1 MTNIS
6 ADIATNLTLA
16 WGPDGIE
23 TLPITPLP
31 WYFILWAISI
41 IGGLLVISTII
52 VAGRIARKR
61 SRPLHTFIMTL
72 HFVIWAILCIGS
84 VNFLL
89 SIAEALVNA
98 ASLTYGPWV
107 TAMLFINLAQ
117 ALKLLS
123 VSIGL
128 AAIGGMSLITMSEI
142 RKDPQQAVP
151 GYPPQGVGS
160 ADP

>member
-6 ADIATNLTLA
+6 ADIATNLTFA

-31 WYFILWAISI
+31 WYFILWLISI
-41 IGGLLVISTII
+41 IGGLLVIPSII

-61 SRPLHTFIMTL
+61 SRPLHTYKMAL
-72 HFVIWAILCIGS
+72 HFVIWAILGIGS

-89 SIAEALVNA
+89 SIAEALANA
-98 ASLTYGPWV
+98 ASLTSGPWV
-107 TAMLFINLAQ
+107 TAMLYINLSQ

-128 AAIGGMSLITMSEI
+128 GAIGGMALIATNEFK
-142 RKDPQQAVP
+142 KDPQQAGP

-160 ADP
+160 PDP